1 MSSHKRLKIN
11 IHTIDIEVSESVVL
25 TMKSYR
31 QFSGNE
37 LGGILLG
44 SVINNNKIRINKI
57 SPPFM
62 VDSSTC
68 SVIRDAEKS
77 NAFIKQEFEESNH
90 TRIYVGEWHTHP
102 ENIPTSSIADRVSIE
117 QIYRD
122 SHIVLNIVLMAI
134 IGREE
139 IYWGYYNGKKFITFN
154 PIVV

>member
-11 IHTIDIEVSESVVL
+11 THAFDIEISESVIL
-25 TMKSYR
+25 AMKSYR

-44 SVINNNKIRINKI
+44 SVINNKKIRINKI
-57 SPPFM
+57 SPPLM

-102 ENIPTSSIADRVSIE
+102 ENIPTSSTADRLSIK
-117 QIYRD
+117 QIYCD
-122 SHIVLNIVLMAI
+122 SQIVLNIVLMAI

-139 IYWGYYNGKKFITFN
+139 IYWSYYNGKEFIIFS
-154 PIVV
+154 PIIV

>member
-57 SPPFM
+57 SPPFYG
-62 VDSSTC
+62 
-68 SVIRDAEKS
+68 R
-77 NAFIKQEFEESNH
+77 FINMFCDQRCRKIKCIH
-90 TRIYVGEWHTHP
+90 KTGV
-102 ENIPTSSIADRVSIE
+102 
-117 QIYRD
+117 
-122 SHIVLNIVLMAI
+122 
-134 IGREE
+134 
-139 IYWGYYNGKKFITFN
+139 
-154 PIVV
+154 

>member
-1 MSSHKRLKIN
+1 
-11 IHTIDIEVSESVVL
+11 
-25 TMKSYR
+25 MK
-31 QFSGNE
+31 G
-37 LGGILLG
+37 L
-44 SVINNNKIRINKI
+44 
-57 SPPFM
+57 
-62 VDSSTC
+62 
-68 SVIRDAEKS
+68 
-77 NAFIKQEFEESNH
+77 
-90 TRIYVGEWHTHP
+90 